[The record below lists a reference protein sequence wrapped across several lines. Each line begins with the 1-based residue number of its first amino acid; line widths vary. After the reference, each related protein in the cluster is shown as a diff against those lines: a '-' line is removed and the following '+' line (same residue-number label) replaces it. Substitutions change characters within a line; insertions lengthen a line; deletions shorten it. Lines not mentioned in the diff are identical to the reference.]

1 MRRPSAPAFSC
12 SCRNRSAL
20 RIDRPGPRRPVRAS
34 IRHRGP
40 ARGRWPTANPN
51 TSPSRALAR
60 SGRMRHNHPQKIS
73 APMRPGRTYMRR
85 ILLGMILCCAAMP
98 ALTAEEDIVLRGMGS
113 FHVGGRVA
121 EVSGKPVRM
130 IVRQP
135 GGPLT
140 KLDPNGQYMVEQM
153 YVQYFLPKQRKG
165 KLPLL
170 MWHGGGLTGV
180 TYESTPDG
188 REGWLNLFV
197 RKGWDVYVSD
207 AVERGR
213 AGFAPPDVWTSEPTF
228 LTYADPFER
237 FRIGDGEGSWNPDP
251 AKRRV
256 LPGSQFPVEAYD
268 NYMKQSV
275 PRWLTTDDA
284 IIAAYVALVDKV
296 CPCVLLLHSQGG
308 AFGFKVA
315 EQRPDKVKAIVAVES
330 ATAGNLDKAAAL
342 KNTPVL
348 MLFGDYVDEHPR
360 WANFKKIDLAYA
372 DAVRAGGGTVDV
384 INLPDLGIKGN
395 SHMLMQDKNNAEI
408 ADVIQKWL
416 VGKGLVE

>member
-1 MRRPSAPAFSC
+1 
-12 SCRNRSAL
+12 
-20 RIDRPGPRRPVRAS
+20 
-34 IRHRGP
+34 
-40 ARGRWPTANPN
+40 
-51 TSPSRALAR
+51 
-60 SGRMRHNHPQKIS
+60 
-73 APMRPGRTYMRR
+73 MRR
-85 ILLGMILCCAAMP
+85 ILLGMIFCCAAMP

-135 GGPLT
+135 GGPQT

-153 YVQYFLPKQRKG
+153 YVQYFLPQATQGQAAAVDVARRRADRRHLREHARTVAKAG
-165 KLPLL
+165 
-170 MWHGGGLTGV
+170 
-180 TYESTPDG
+180 STC
-188 REGWLNLFV
+188 
-197 RKGWDVYVSD
+197 SS
-207 AVERGR
+207 AR
-213 AGFAPPDVWTSEPTF
+213 AGTSTSRTRSSAGARASRPPTSGPSEPTF

-251 AKRRV
+251 AKRKV

-275 PRWLTTDDA
+275 PRWLSTDDA

-342 KNTPVL
+342 KDTPVL
-348 MLFGDYVDEHPR
+348 MLFGDYVDQHPR

-416 VGKGLVE
+416 AGKGLVE